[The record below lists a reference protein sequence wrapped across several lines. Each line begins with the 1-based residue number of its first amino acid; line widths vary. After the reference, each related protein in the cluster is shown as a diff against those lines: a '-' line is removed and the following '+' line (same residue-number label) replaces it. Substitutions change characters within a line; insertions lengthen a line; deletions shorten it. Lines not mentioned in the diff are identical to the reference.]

1 VDAHSAMVMAQGF
14 TQEQV
19 KSIIDDVDGSALIDI
34 KTKKLLHLAAK
45 TTRNAYKVT
54 EDDIKTLIQD
64 GCSEEEI
71 FEAIAVTALFNYMDR
86 MADALGAPVEGFQ
99 EMMAQ
104 MAGK

>member
-1 VDAHSAMVMAQGF
+1 MVMAQGF

>member
-1 VDAHSAMVMAQGF
+1 MVMAQGF

-19 KSIIDDVDGSALIDI
+19 KSIIEDVDGSALIDA

-54 EDDIKTLIQD
+54 EEDIQMLIQD

-104 MAGK
+104 MAEK

>member
-1 VDAHSAMVMAQGF
+1 MVMAQGF

-19 KSIIDDVDGSALIDI
+19 KSIIDDVDGSERIDT
-34 KTKKLLHLAAK
+34 KTKLLLHLAEK
-45 TTRNAYKVT
+45 TTRYAYKVT
-54 EDDIKTLIQD
+54 AEDIQALVQD

-71 FEAIAVTALFNYMDR
+71 FEAVAVTALFNYMDR

-104 MAGK
+104 MAGE